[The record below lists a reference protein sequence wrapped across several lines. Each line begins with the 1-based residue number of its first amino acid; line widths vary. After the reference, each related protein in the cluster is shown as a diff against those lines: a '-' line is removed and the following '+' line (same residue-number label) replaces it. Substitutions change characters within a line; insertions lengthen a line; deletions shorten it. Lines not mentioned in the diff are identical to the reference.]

1 MSILDF
7 AKDLGRQV
15 FDRDDVAADKIKETL
30 EINMSPIKGL
40 AVTFDD
46 GVVALCGECMSAADR
61 ERTIL
66 VAGNI
71 AGVEQV
77 VATELTSRPPQPEA
91 PPAEQAGEF
100 YEIQSGDTL
109 SGIAKRYYGDAMQYM
124 KIFEAN
130 TGVIDDPNK
139 IYPGQKIRI
148 PAA

>member
-46 GVVALCGECMSAADR
+46 GVVSLCGECMSAADR
-61 ERTIL
+61 ERSIL
-66 VAGNI
+66 VPGNI

-91 PPAEQAGEF
+91 PPAEHPVVALVASRVSKGPCHQCG
-100 YEIQSGDTL
+100 
-109 SGIAKRYYGDAMQYM
+109 
-124 KIFEAN
+124 
-130 TGVIDDPNK
+130 
-139 IYPGQKIRI
+139 
-148 PAA
+148 